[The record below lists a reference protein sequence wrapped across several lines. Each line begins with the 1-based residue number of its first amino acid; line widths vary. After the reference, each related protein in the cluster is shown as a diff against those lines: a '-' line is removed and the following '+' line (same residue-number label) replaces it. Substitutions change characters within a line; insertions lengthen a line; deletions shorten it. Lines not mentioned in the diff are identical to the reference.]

1 VGEDVSSTAVSSDDA
16 STTAIDGEDV
26 CVTSEE
32 LEGLSDT
39 IEAVSGSSTD
49 GGDVKANDRTRPF
62 GKGSAVEREVMMRRG
77 RMNSIARSWNGI

>member
-1 VGEDVSSTAVSSDDA
+1 MGEDVSSTAVSSDDA

-49 GGDVKANDRTRPF
+49 GGDVKANDRTRA
-62 GKGSAVEREVMMRRG
+62 GSAVEREVMMRRG
-77 RMNSIARSWNGI
+77 RVRMNSIARSWNGI

>member
-49 GGDVKANDRTRPF
+49 GGVF
-62 GKGSAVEREVMMRRG
+62 GKESAVEREVMTRRG
-77 RMNSIARSWNGI
+77 RMRMNCIARSWNGI